1 MSIRKVRA
9 DETAVGSESSTVWRE
24 PPGLNASNP
33 LADSSAAAAS
43 QTMLDADPVWD
54 PAAARG
60 WERSYSRRLWAA
72 DIIVV
77 TLAVLCASLVNSSV
91 LNFGSTQGL
100 VSSVVLVVLWT
111 ALLGIWGARD
121 PRAAMTGSAQIRR
134 VWSATSSL
142 FGAVAAVGLVAG
154 WEEAR
159 THLLVTLPVAL
170 LLLVGTRRM
179 WRARLRRHSCRS
191 GAGTRRV
198 LVMGDRGKAEHI
210 AAHLRRQGPES
221 GYSVAGL
228 IALADDEEQTE
239 ASQDIVSRAT
249 DAATRVGV
257 DAVILAAP
265 DALDPVSL
273 RELGWRL
280 AELDISL
287 SLAPSLEEVA
297 GSRLRT
303 ESVGG
308 LPVVH
313 VEYPKL
319 RGSAAL
325 IKRGFDIVFSLTAL
339 IMIAPIL
346 AVLALAVVID
356 SRGPVLFK
364 QERIGLNHSRFTM
377 FKIRSM
383 VVDAEQRRQMLLAD
397 SEGNEV
403 LFKMRRD
410 PRITRIGGVMR
421 RLGLDELPQFLNVLR
436 GEMSVVGPRPPLPGE
451 VEGYDDLADRRLLV
465 KPGITGLW
473 QVHGRSD
480 LSWEDSLRL
489 DLYYVENW
497 SLTTDISIVLRTVPA
512 VVTGN
517 GAY

>member
-1 MSIRKVRA
+1 MSIKPVRTE
-9 DETAVGSESSTVWRE
+9 ETTLESASSKVWRPVPE
-24 PPGLNASNP
+24 PSTSNLLRDP
-33 LADSSAAAAS
+33 SVMVPPQAAS
-43 QTMLDADPVWD
+43 GPDPLWH
-54 PAAARG
+54 PAAARE
-60 WERSYSRRLWAA
+60 WERGYIRRLWAA
-72 DIIVV
+72 DI
-77 TLAVLCASLVNSSV
+77 LAVASGALCASWASPSV
-91 LNFGSTQGL
+91 LSPGSAAGL
-100 VSSVVLVVLWT
+100 ASSAVLVALWT
-111 ALLGIWGARD
+111 VLLGLWGARD
-121 PRAAMTGSAQIRR
+121 PRTAMSGSAQIRR
-134 VWSATSSL
+134 MVGATSAL
-142 FGAVAAVGLVAG
+142 FGALAAVGLIAG

-159 THLLVTLPVAL
+159 THLLVTLPVAFL
-170 LLLVGTRRM
+170 LLWGIRRM
-179 WRARLRRHSCRS
+179 WRARLRRHSGSS
-191 GAGTRRV
+191 GTGTHRV
-198 LVMGDRGKAEHI
+198 LVMGEKGKAQHI
-210 AAHLRRQGPES
+210 AAHLQRQGPES

-313 VEYPKL
+313 IEYPKL
-319 RGSAAL
+319 RGSAAS

-356 SRGPVLFK
+356 SRGSVLFK

-410 PRITRIGGVMR
+410 PRITRIGGVLR
-421 RLGLDELPQFLNVLR
+421 RFSLDELPQFLNVLR

-451 VEGYDDLADRRLLV
+451 VESYDELADRRLLV

-473 QVHGRSD
+473 QVQGRSD

-497 SLTTDISIVLRTVPA
+497 CLSADISIVLRTVRA

>member
-1 MSIRKVRA
+1 MSIRPVRTE
-9 DETAVGSESSTVWRE
+9 ETILQSASPAVWHEEPEPSTSHPLRDFSVAV
-24 PPGLNASNP
+24 PPQAVSDP
-33 LADSSAAAAS
+33 
-43 QTMLDADPVWD
+43 DPVWD
-54 PAAARG
+54 PAAARN
-60 WERSYSRRLWAA
+60 WERGYIRRLRAA
-72 DIIVV
+72 DVLVV
-77 TLAVLCASLVNSSV
+77 ASAVLCASWVDSSV
-91 LNFGSTQGL
+91 LNSGSIAGL
-100 VSSVVLVVLWT
+100 VSSAVLVTLWT
-111 ALLGIWGARD
+111 VLLGLWGARD
-121 PRAAMTGSAQIRR
+121 PRTAMTGSGQIRR
-134 VWSATSSL
+134 VWGATSAL
-142 FGAVAAVGLVAG
+142 FGVLAAVGLVAG

-170 LLLVGTRRM
+170 LLLLGARRV
-179 WRARLRRHSCRS
+179 WRSRLRRHSCRS
-191 GAGTRRV
+191 GAGTHRV
-198 LVMGDRGKAEHI
+198 LVMGEKGKADHI
-210 AAHLRRQGPES
+210 AAHLRGQGPAS

-228 IALADDEEQTE
+228 MALSDGEGHAHTLRDL
-239 ASQDIVSRAT
+239 VSRAT
-249 DAATRVGV
+249 DAATRAGV

-319 RGSAAL
+319 RGSAAS

-356 SRGPVLFK
+356 SRGSVLFR

-383 VVDAEQRRQMLLAD
+383 AIDAEQRREMLLAD
-397 SEGNEV
+397 SEGNEM

-410 PRITRIGGVMR
+410 PRITRVGGVLR
-421 RLGLDELPQFLNVLR
+421 RFSLDELPQFLNVLR

-451 VEGYDDLADRRLLV
+451 VESYDDLADRRLLV

-473 QVHGRSD
+473 QVQGRSD

-497 SLTTDISIVLRTVPA
+497 SLSTDISIVLRTVRA